1 MPTKSKDSERS
12 VGRVDSDTAAY
23 EQLQGGHNQPR
34 PPDKRDP
41 KMPHERDESAGS
53 TGNRPGQS
61 PAPSDPQISRAH
73 ADVEQGRLDTDRR
86 GVRNDIPRSPH
97 NRER

>member
-41 KMPHERDESAGS
+41 
-53 TGNRPGQS
+53 
-61 PAPSDPQISRAH
+61 
-73 ADVEQGRLDTDRR
+73 
-86 GVRNDIPRSPH
+86 
-97 NRER
+97 